1 MLLKPG
7 AVRPKAYIFLNG
19 DFVKPSGFW
28 PQEPGP
34 DEVVIAVDGGAKHA
48 LDLGW
53 RPQWLIGDLDS
64 LAPEFQKRLA
74 GLGAEIE
81 KYPAEKN
88 EIDFELALNLAQR
101 LGCGRAELLGALG
114 GRWDMTLANLLL
126 PSAGLWNGLEL
137 CFRHGEWSFL
147 VLNGPAELTLKGRP
161 GDLISLLPLGSEV
174 ADIHLDGCRYPLQ
187 GESLKLGLSRGLS
200 NELTAAEAYLSFS
213 SGCLM
218 LMRRARGS
226 LD

>member
-1 MLLKPG
+1 MSLSLG
-7 AVRPKAYIFLNG
+7 ASRPKAYIFLNG

-34 DEVVIAVDGGAKHA
+34 GEVVIAVDGGARHA

-64 LAPEFQKRLA
+64 LAPELQKRLA
-74 GLGAEIE
+74 GLGVQIE
-81 KYPAEKN
+81 KYPAEKD

-126 PSAGLWNGLEL
+126 PAAGLWPGLEL
-137 CFRHGEWSFL
+137 CFRHGEWTIM
-147 VLNGPAELTLKGRP
+147 VLNGPAELRLKGRP
-161 GDLISLLPLGSEV
+161 GELISLLPLSSEA
-174 ADIHLDGCRYPLQ
+174 ADIHLEGCRYRLQ

-200 NELTAAEAYLSFS
+200 NELRASEAHLSFS

-218 LMRRARGS
+218 LMRRAGGS
-226 LD
+226 FD